1 MADLMQAYLNQQ
13 LNEVEQVNI
22 PTEEE
27 LEQFRGYVKNYI
39 DIDNDIK
46 KLRAA
51 IKDRNSVKKEIS
63 TYILSFMS
71 KFNIED
77 LNTKYGKIRY
87 HITQVKK
94 PLNEKLIKDRL
105 LENYSPSIT
114 PEDLS
119 KKIFDNRQ
127 VSEKHTLK
135 RVNAK

>member
-1 MADLMQAYLNQQ
+1 MADLMQSYLNQQ
-13 LNEVEQVNI
+13 MNEVEQVNI
-22 PTEEE
+22 PSEEE

-39 DIDNDIK
+39 EIDNDIK

-63 TYILSFMS
+63 TYILAFMS

-94 PLNEKLIKDRL
+94 PLNEKLIKNRL
-105 LENYSPSIT
+105 LENYSPGIA

-127 VSEKHTLK
+127 MSEKHTLK
-135 RVNAK
+135 RVTK

>member
-1 MADLMQAYLNQQ
+1 
-13 LNEVEQVNI
+13 
-22 PTEEE
+22 
-27 LEQFRGYVKNYI
+27 
-39 DIDNDIK
+39 
-46 KLRAA
+46 
-51 IKDRNSVKKEIS
+51 
-63 TYILSFMS
+63 MS